1 MDQDEDSLISEGK
14 GGGGGGGEP
23 NKTQH
28 NKKEGM

>member
-14 GGGGGGGEP
+14 GGGGGGEP